1 MKVTTLKIAEIAGV
15 HRSTVDKVIHNRP
28 GVSELTRRRILKV
41 IEDLSYNTNAFR
53 KNEPGVRRSIRLLAL
68 VLDVDSSLEV
78 SKGMWSAI
86 EEYEAFDCKLY
97 VRTISQFDVA
107 QQVEAI
113 ETAIRDEVDAILIQ
127 TMMSPRIAEAMR
139 SARDAGI
146 LIVTVNSDMDSD
158 GRVTFV
164 GQDMMKAGR
173 TAAKLMGE
181 FIGGVGKV
189 GVLSTNNAVFSVEE
203 REIGFKDVM
212 RESFPDVRLL
222 PVIETH
228 ENRKITFNATI
239 DLLVDHPDLSG
250 LFITCGKV
258 SSMGKAITE
267 LERQGTLKVVTFE
280 TYPDILDLIRTNVIT
295 CTIGSNPERQGYV
308 AIKEVLA
315 HLLFNKNITEGLVH
329 VPFEII
335 VKENMSS

>member
-1 MKVTTLKIAEIAGV
+1 M
-15 HRSTVDKVIHNRP
+15 
-28 GVSELTRRRILKV
+28 

-113 ETAIRDEVDAILIQ
+113 ETAIHDEVDAILIQ

-146 LIVTVNSDMDSD
+146 LIVTVNSDIDSD

-203 REIGFKDVM
+203 RD
-212 RESFPDVRLL
+212 RL
-222 PVIETH
+222 
-228 ENRKITFNATI
+228 
-239 DLLVDHPDLSG
+239 
-250 LFITCGKV
+250 
-258 SSMGKAITE
+258 
-267 LERQGTLKVVTFE
+267 
-280 TYPDILDLIRTNVIT
+280 
-295 CTIGSNPERQGYV
+295 
-308 AIKEVLA
+308 
-315 HLLFNKNITEGLVH
+315 
-329 VPFEII
+329 
-335 VKENMSS
+335 